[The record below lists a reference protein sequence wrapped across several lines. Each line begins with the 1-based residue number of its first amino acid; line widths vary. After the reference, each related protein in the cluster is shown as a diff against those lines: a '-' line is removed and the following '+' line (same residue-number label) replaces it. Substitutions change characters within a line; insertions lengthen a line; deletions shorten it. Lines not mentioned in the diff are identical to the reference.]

1 MQQIATRVVGW
12 LLLLIVAVVAIL
24 TYRRSV
30 SDFGIGG
37 IGFVF
42 GYVLY
47 YAVRQTKDFNVGL
60 LATIFSAV
68 LGEATLGW
76 TFKALDAVAAYGAG
90 LAFGFLFYLALTC
103 VLVLAGGP
111 NPPLSTL
118 FLSKTLLG
126 SPDISHRLG
135 ASLD

>member
-1 MQQIATRVVGW
+1 MQQNATRVMGW
-12 LLLLIVAVVAIL
+12 ILLLIVAMVAML

-60 LATIFSAV
+60 LATTFSAI

-76 TFKALDAVAAYGAG
+76 TFKNLDAVAAYGAG
-90 LAFGFLFYLALTC
+90 LALGFVFYLGLAC
-103 VLVLAGGP
+103 ILVLAGGP
-111 NPPLSTL
+111 NPPPTTL

-126 SPDISHRLG
+126 SPHN
-135 ASLD
+135 

>member
-1 MQQIATRVVGW
+1 MEQITTRVVGW
-12 LLLLIVAVVAIL
+12 VLLLIVAVVAAL
-24 TYRRSV
+24 TYVRST

-47 YAVRQTKDFNVGL
+47 YAVRQTKGFDVQL
-60 LATIFSAV
+60 LATAFSAV

-76 TFKALDAVAAYGAG
+76 IFKNLDPVAAYGTG
-90 LAFGFLFYLALTC
+90 LALGFLFYLGLAC
-103 VLVLAGGP
+103 ILVLAGGA
-111 NPPLSTL
+111 NPSPTAL

-126 SPDISHRLG
+126 SSDH
-135 ASLD
+135 